1 MPETL
6 SSSFWFSLV
15 MDGDTRDPMCHDVMA
30 GGRQREG
37 ILQEGVCKG
46 GRGLQILCLDLHRAL
61 WIQTQGPGG
70 REIYNLPISFIVGAN
85 YLHTLPFYLY
95 ALSIKWACLIKV
107 LELESVLSSGVRLR
121 HVMSGMK
128 LFNWNIPNSNRFSRP
143 VNKLRLHLIEGQYPG
158 IWIF

>member
-1 MPETL
+1 MVTPGTQC
-6 SSSFWFSLV
+6 V
-15 MDGDTRDPMCHDVMA
+15 MMLWLGADKEKGFCK
-30 GGRQREG
+30 RESAR
-37 ILQEGVCKG
+37 EG

-61 WIQTQGPGG
+61 SIQTQGPGG

-107 LELESVLSSGVRLR
+107 LELESWPVLSSGVRLR